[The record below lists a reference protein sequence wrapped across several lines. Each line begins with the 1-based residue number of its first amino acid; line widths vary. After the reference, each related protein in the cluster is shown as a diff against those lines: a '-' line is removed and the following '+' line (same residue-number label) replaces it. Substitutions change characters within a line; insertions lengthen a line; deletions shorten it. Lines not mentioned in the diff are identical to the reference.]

1 MVPDVH
7 CHTPDIYP
15 TAMILLR
22 CLSRHRFEV
31 KCLHKPFKILP
42 SSTDLSC
49 SGTALE
55 SVALMC
61 QTTSYTQQH
70 ALRRRALSLIS
81 WIKAE
86 ETAAFIVSGRDSQ
99 WNDNLLTREQSPCCA
114 RRVALPTGLTMQ

>member
-1 MVPDVH
+1 MAPDVH
-7 CHTPDIYP
+7 CHTPDSYP
-15 TAMILLR
+15 TAKVLLR
-22 CLSRHRFEV
+22 CLSRHRFGVEW
-31 KCLHKPFKILP
+31 LHKPSKIFP

-61 QTTSYTQQH
+61 QTTSYTQEH

-86 ETAAFIVSGRDSQ
+86 ETAAFIVSGGASQ

-114 RRVALPTGLTMQ
+114 RRVALPIGLTMQ